1 MVWGMALPKNFGK
14 FWPDGDFGSWSGD
27 LVRYY
32 MAQPPEMQLALYD
45 GNPDPVERAVSY
57 PHYVNG
63 KFTNETGSRMSPRPE
78 DPPFS
83 PIKEHE
89 APQVFITGK
98 TYDELGSLV
107 MFNDGIVAV
116 DDRLRKIIENFEP
129 GSHQFFPIEIST
141 PKGEVFQK
149 LYTFVVGE
157 YFDSFVPE
165 KSDPDAFRELPDS
178 DGKLSILG
186 VPLSHAGP
194 KKIIPSLAL
203 SGDVFGRS
211 HLWRERRFGESIT
224 CFSDEIASA
233 IKEAGLSIPPI
244 HQMKVV

>member
-129 GSHQFFPIEIST
+129 GSHQFFRSKSRHQKGRFFKNCIPLWLASIST
-141 PKGEVFQK
+141 ALFLKKAILMLLENFPIPMESYQFLVSRCLMRDQK
-149 LYTFVVGE
+149 
-157 YFDSFVPE
+157 
-165 KSDPDAFRELPDS
+165 KSYLPLLCLRMYS
-178 DGKLSILG
+178 G
-186 VPLSHAGP
+186 VL
-194 KKIIPSLAL
+194 I
-203 SGDVFGRS
+203 SGGS
-211 HLWRERRFGESIT
+211 EGSENL
-224 CFSDEIASA
+224 
-233 IKEAGLSIPPI
+233 
-244 HQMKVV
+244 